1 MPIETHTDYT
11 WRGRRFEGVA
21 GAQALWHDGGRMVK
35 GWVVIVRG
43 GSPTDYPQC
52 EIAIALTIWTF
63 EDHPR
68 GETPLGLP
76 LETPLRMQWRR
87 MREDKKKP
95 PPDGG
100 GIRSKCDDSFNT

>member
-1 MPIETHTDYT
+1 
-11 WRGRRFEGVA
+11 
-21 GAQALWHDGGRMVK
+21 MVK

-43 GSPTDYPQC
+43 GSPTDLPQC

-63 EDHPR
+63 DDHPR

-76 LETPLRMQWRR
+76 LETPPRMRWRR
-87 MREDKKKP
+87 MRKDKKKP

-100 GIRSKCDDSFNT
+100 GIRSKCDGIWGVDGK